1 MADLPVDL
9 SIDLGERLSRVI
21 DVEGKIPRALDA
33 LGPVAGRDVVLVD
46 GADGLRARQLRE
58 LGGRVRLAGSD
69 GVRIDAPDHSA
80 DVMVSFW
87 SSFRGSVPEELAE
100 ARRALRPSGR
110 LLVVHDYGRDDVSH
124 LVGERPDYGAWSKR
138 NGPFL
143 ASGFKVRVVHCFW
156 TFESMEECGAFLDA
170 AFADQGRAVASKLK
184 RPRLSYNVA
193 IYHRSFDG
201 DEEPSSD
208 KASKPTVVSP
218 TESRP
223 KASKPKAS
231 KPKASKPATTQPS
244 APKQKAAQHRV
255 AEAKVEARADQPKAP
270 KTKAQPRA
278 GHGEGGKSTAQI
290 A

>member
-9 SIDLGERLSRVI
+9 SIDLGERLSHVI

-100 ARRALRPSGR
+100 ARRTLRPSGR

-124 LVGERPDYGAWSKR
+124 LLGERPDYGAWSKR

-143 ASGFKVRVVHCFW
+143 TSGFKVRVVHCFW
-156 TFESMEECGAFLDA
+156 TFESMEECGAFLGA
-170 AFADQGRAVASKLK
+170 AFADQGWAMASKLK

-193 IYHRSFDG
+193 IYHRSFDA
-201 DEEPSSD
+201 EEESSNG
-208 KASKPTVVSP
+208 KASKGT
-218 TESRP
+218 
-223 KASKPKAS
+223 ASKG
-231 KPKASKPATTQPS
+231 T
-244 APKQKAAQHRV
+244 APKV
-255 AEAKVEARADQPKAP
+255 
-270 KTKAQPRA
+270 TTAQPRA
-278 GHGEGGKSTAQI
+278 DRPTTPKPKAAQPRPRHGAGGKSTALI

>member
-1 MADLPVDL
+1 MADLPIDL

-58 LGGRVRLAGSD
+58 LGGRVRLAGAH
-69 GVRIDAPDHSA
+69 GARIDAPDHSA
-80 DVMVSFW
+80 DVVVSFW
-87 SSFRGSVPEELAE
+87 SSFRGNIPEEIAE
-100 ARRALRPSGR
+100 ARRALRQNGR

-124 LVGERPDYGAWSKR
+124 LLGERPDYGAWSKR

-143 ASGFKVRVVHCFW
+143 TSGFKVRVVHCFW

-170 AFADQGRAVASKLK
+170 AFADQGRTVASKLK

-193 IYHRSFDG
+193 IYHRSFG
-201 DEEPSSD
+201 DVEEAAKEIFARPQT
-208 KASKPTVVSP
+208 AKPKV
-218 TESRP
+218 P
-223 KASKPKAS
+223 KGEVAKPKAEVA
-231 KPKASKPATTQPS
+231 KPKADVAKPKADVVTPT
-244 APKQKAAQHRV
+244 APNPKAQRPMAPTSKAAR
-255 AEAKVEARADQPKAP
+255 
-270 KTKAQPRA
+270 
-278 GHGEGGKSTAQI
+278 GGGGKSTALI